1 MGRRSLLAEESTFN
15 NMKVVLILA
24 IAVLQIN
31 SQGAG
36 HGSGS
41 GDSGGSG
48 YSDMGGPGDGGD
60 WMGGSGY
67 GNWTDGSGYGG
78 DWTDGVYGCCLTKK
92 VWGNINPR
100 RDGIYDLDLASTYST
115 STYPR
120 RCSPDGRLDVCIYKK
135 RDLTGAEMTYH
146 TVKYC
151 FARSE
156 YGQSMCLREEGEK
169 PTGYGS
175 GYYGEKPT
183 KPTNE

>member
-1 MGRRSLLAEESTFN
+1 ME
-15 NMKVVLILA
+15 
-24 IAVLQIN
+24 
-31 SQGAG
+31 
-36 HGSGS
+36 GS
-41 GDSGGSG
+41 
-48 YSDMGGPGDGGD
+48 GDGGD

-78 DWTDGVYGCCLTKK
+78 DDWTDGVYGCCLTKK

-156 YGQSMCLREEGEK
+156 YGQSMCLGDEGEK

-183 KPTNE
+183 KPNNE

>member
-1 MGRRSLLAEESTFN
+1 MGGSLLAEESTIN
-15 NMKVVLILA
+15 NMKVLLILA
-24 IAVLQIN
+24 IAVVQIN

-36 HGSGS
+36 YGS
-41 GDSGGSG
+41 GDSG
-48 YSDMGGPGDGGD
+48 MGGSGDGGD

-100 RDGIYDLDLASTYST
+100 R
-115 STYPR
+115 
-120 RCSPDGRLDVCIYKK
+120 CSPDGRLDVCIYKK
-135 RDLTGAEMTYH
+135 RDGRDGMTF
-146 TVKYC
+146 C

-156 YGQSMCLREEGEK
+156 YGQSMCLGDEGEK

-175 GYYGEKPT
+175 GYYSEKPT

>member
-1 MGRRSLLAEESTFN
+1 MLSD
-15 NMKVVLILA
+15 K
-24 IAVLQIN
+24 
-31 SQGAG
+31 
-36 HGSGS
+36 
-41 GDSGGSG
+41 DSGMEGS
-48 YSDMGGPGDGGD
+48 GDGGD

-135 RDLTGAEMTYH
+135 RDGLGSRVTSTPAKIIA
-146 TVKYC
+146 V
-151 FARSE
+151 SE
-156 YGQSMCLREEGEK
+156 IPGNLWFNC
-169 PTGYGS
+169 
-175 GYYGEKPT
+175 
-183 KPTNE
+183 